1 MEREEYIL
9 VKKLLIIG
17 SVIVLLFAVII
28 VLTKVSNNSKLENA
42 EKLYGDKEL
51 KQETIDQLDD
61 ENYQNIM
68 LPDELEKKLKAGED
82 VNAYFFSPICV
93 HCKAF
98 TPELMPIAKELG
110 VEIAQLNVYEY
121 DELWNKYN
129 FKSTPTFIRFEGGK
143 EVNRFV
149 GALPEKDLRAFL
161 TKEVLKK

>member
-1 MEREEYIL
+1 MIQ

-61 ENYQNIM
+61 KNYQNIM

-110 VEIAQLNVYEY
+110 VDIAQLNVYEY
-121 DELWNKYN
+121 DELWQKYN
-129 FKSTPTFIRFEGGK
+129 VTKTPTFIRFEGGK
-143 EVNRFV
+143 EVQRFE
-149 GALPEKDLRAFL
+149 GALPEKDLRTFL
-161 TKEVLKK
+161 NKEVLKK

>member
-1 MEREEYIL
+1 M
-9 VKKLLIIG
+9 KKLLIIG
-17 SVIVLLFAVII
+17 SVIVLLFVAII
-28 VLTKVSNNSKLENA
+28 VLTNVSNKSKLASANNP
-42 EKLYGDKEL
+42 YGDKEL

-61 ENYQNIM
+61 KNYQNIM
-68 LPDELEKKLKAGED
+68 LPDELEKKLAAGED

-110 VEIAQLNVYEY
+110 IEIAQLNVYEY
-121 DELWNKYN
+121 DELWSKYN
-129 FKSTPTFIRFEGGK
+129 FNSTPTFIRFEGGK

>member
-1 MEREEYIL
+1 M
-9 VKKLLIIG
+9 KKLLIIG

-28 VLTKVSNNSKLENA
+28 VLTNVSNKSKVTSANNP
-42 EKLYGDKEL
+42 YGDKKL

-61 ENYQNIM
+61 KNYQNIM
-68 LPDELEKKLKAGED
+68 LPDELEKKIKAGED
-82 VNAYFFSPICV
+82 VNAYFFSPVCV

-121 DELWNKYN
+121 DELWSKYN
-129 FKSTPTFIRFEGGK
+129 FDRTPTFIRFEGGK

-149 GALPEKDLRAFL
+149 GALSEEDLRTFFN
-161 TKEVLKK
+161 KEVLKK

>member
-1 MEREEYIL
+1 VEREEYIL

-17 SVIVLLFAVII
+17 SVIVLLFAAII

-68 LPDELEKKLKAGED
+68 LPDELEKKIKAGED
-82 VNAYFFSPICV
+82 VNAYFFSPVCV
-93 HCKAF
+93 HCQAF

-121 DELWNKYN
+121 DELWSKYN
-129 FKSTPTFIRFEGGK
+129 FKQTPTFIRFEDGK
-143 EVNRFV
+143 EVSRFV
-149 GALPEKDLRAFL
+149 GALSEKDLRAFL
-161 TKEVLKK
+161 NKEVLKK

>member
-1 MEREEYIL
+1 M
-9 VKKLLIIG
+9 KKLLIIG
-17 SVIVLLFAVII
+17 SVIVLLFAAII

-93 HCKAF
+93 HCQAF

-121 DELWNKYN
+121 DELWSKYN
-129 FKSTPTFIRFEGGK
+129 FKQTPTFIRFEDGK
-143 EVNRFV
+143 EVSRFV
-149 GALPEKDLRAFL
+149 GALSEKDLRAFL
-161 TKEVLKK
+161 NKEVLKK

>member
-1 MEREEYIL
+1 

-42 EKLYGDKEL
+42 EKLYGDKDL

-68 LPDELEKKLKAGED
+68 LPDELEKKIKAGED

-121 DELWNKYN
+121 DELWSKYN
-129 FKSTPTFIRFEGGK
+129 FKATPTFIHFEGGK

-149 GALPEKDLRAFL
+149 GALSEKELRAFL

>member
-17 SVIVLLFAVII
+17 SVIVLLFAAII

-68 LPDELEKKLKAGED
+68 LPDELEKKIKAGED
-82 VNAYFFSPICV
+82 VNAYFFSPVCV
-93 HCKAF
+93 HCQAF

-121 DELWNKYN
+121 DELWSKYN
-129 FKSTPTFIRFEGGK
+129 FKQTPTFIRFEDGK
-143 EVNRFV
+143 EVSRFV
-149 GALPEKDLRAFL
+149 GALSEKDLRAFL
-161 TKEVLKK
+161 NKEVLKK

>member
-1 MEREEYIL
+1 MKKEEQFQ

-17 SVIVLLFAVII
+17 SVIIVLFIAII
-28 VLTKVSNNSKLENA
+28 VLTNVSNNNKLTSAKNP
-42 EKLYGDKEL
+42 YGDKEL

-61 ENYQNIM
+61 KNYQNIM
-68 LPDELEKKLKAGED
+68 LPDELDKKIKAGED
-82 VNAYFFSPICV
+82 VNAYFFSPTCV
-93 HCKAF
+93 HCQAF
-98 TPELMPIAKELG
+98 TPVLMPIAKELG

-121 DELWNKYN
+121 DELWSKYN

-161 TKEVLKK
+161 NKEVLKK